1 MGMLKNDLAAAI
13 DIGSNSIR
21 MKIVEIKNN
30 GRIIPLEDLRKTINL
45 GRDSFSYGIIKSETV
60 QKTCEILND
69 YHMLLKE
76 YKVKVYRAV
85 STSAIR
91 EAENC
96 DYILEQIRTKTGI
109 DVEIINN
116 AQERFYTYKGI
127 RDKIQ
132 DYTGLRSDG
141 VLVLDIG
148 SGGVEASVYKHGHLN
163 YTENIKVGSLRLREI
178 LHDLER
184 KTLDFPN
191 VMDAFV
197 ESRIYLLKSQIR
209 ESGLKNMIGIGG
221 ELKVISVLCNHKLDH
236 VVRLHKQE
244 LIRLFGMLK
253 SMSTQNIV
261 QKYGIASDRAEI
273 LLPSVIVF
281 IKFLELVDSE
291 VLLAPLISLR
301 DGLVADIADNKLK
314 LKRKTDF
321 QNDIIHSLRYMGRKY
336 HYDEPHS
343 MQVERLALTVFDGT
357 RKLHGLKDRERFYLQ
372 MAAILHDIG
381 KFVSMNQHHISSYN
395 LITQSNIIGLSD
407 RDLEIVANIA
417 KFHSEEDPS
426 RLDES
431 YRTLE
436 PFERIIVSKLSAILQ
451 LADSLDISHKQCV
464 KALEVTTDEDLIV
477 KAETDSDMILEQ
489 WVFENKAQFFYEV
502 FGEKPIIKK
511 KGR

>member
-1 MGMLKNDLAAAI
+1 MGILKNDLAAAI

-21 MKIVEIKNN
+21 MKIVEIKNS
-30 GRIIPLEDLRKTINL
+30 GKIVPLEDLRKTINL

-69 YHMLLKE
+69 YHKLLKE
-76 YKVKVYRAV
+76 YKVKTYRAV

-96 DYILEQIRTKTGI
+96 AYILEQIRTKTGI

-132 DYTGLRSDG
+132 DYTGLRRDG

-148 SGGVEASVYKHGHLN
+148 SGGVEASVYKDGYLN

-184 KTLDFPN
+184 KTLDFPDM
-191 VMDAFV
+191 MDAFV
-197 ESRIYLLKSQIR
+197 ESRIYLLKSRIK
-209 ESGLKNMIGIGG
+209 ECGLKNMIGIGG
-221 ELKVISVLCNHKLDH
+221 ELKVIAVLCDHKIED
-236 VVRLHKQE
+236 VVKLHRKE
-244 LIRLFGMLK
+244 LLKLYETLK

-261 QKYGIASDRAEI
+261 QKYGIATDRAEI

-281 IKFLELVDSE
+281 IKFLELVDSD

-301 DGLVADIADNKLK
+301 DGLVADIADSKLK

-321 QNDIIHSLRYMGRKY
+321 NNDIIHSLRYLGRKY
-336 HYDEPHS
+336 QYDERHS
-343 MQVERLALTVFDGT
+343 MQVEKLALAFFDET
-357 RKLHGLKDRERFYLQ
+357 RKLHGLKDKERFYLQ

-381 KFVSMNQHHISSYN
+381 KFVSLNQHHISSYN
-395 LITQSNIIGLSD
+395 LITQSNIIGLSN
-407 RDLEIVANIA
+407 RDLQIVANIA

-426 RLDES
+426 NLDES
-431 YRTLE
+431 YRALE
-436 PFERIIVSKLSAILQ
+436 PYERIIVSKLSAILQ
-451 LADSLDISHKQCV
+451 LADSLDISHKQCI
-464 KALEVTTDEDLIV
+464 KNLEVTVDEDLIV
-477 KAETDSDMILEQ
+477 KVETDAEIILEQ

-502 FGEKPIIKK
+502 FGEKPIVRK